1 MAKSPLDRAADDIVR
16 ARHAALNCEVDAGC
30 GMPRRERELRKMD
43 DGWMAR
49 RIGRWCEPH
58 MPHFGCAGDGHVMKP
73 GRLGSAPSDVSPTV
87 AAANQAATTS
97 HRRNPITTQMPLF
110 QTFLMSLTWYYSSA
124 DILRL

>member
-1 MAKSPLDRAADDIVR
+1 M
-16 ARHAALNCEVDAGC
+16 
-30 GMPRRERELRKMD
+30 M
-43 DGWMAR
+43 DGWR
-49 RIGRWCEPH
+49 GGRWCEPH

-73 GRLGSAPSDVSPTV
+73 GRLRSAPSDVSPTV

-124 DILRL
+124 DILRLTIKRNPTSFLHHVHRSLHAPHHADHGHDGEQMPV